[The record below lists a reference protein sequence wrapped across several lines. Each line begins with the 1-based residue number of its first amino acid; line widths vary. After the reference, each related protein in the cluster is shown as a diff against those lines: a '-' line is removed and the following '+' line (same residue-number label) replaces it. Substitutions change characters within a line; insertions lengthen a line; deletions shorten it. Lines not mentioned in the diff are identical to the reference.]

1 MADILVTRRFFDQAL
16 ESLKGEGHHVEINDT
31 SRILSKTE
39 LMERLSGKNGLI
51 CLLNDKI
58 DSEVMGASPNLEIIA
73 NVAVGYDNID
83 LDAATE
89 RGIMVSNTPGVLTNT
104 TADLAFG
111 LLMSSARMIPAA
123 DTYSR
128 EGRYDGWELMQPHM
142 GVDVYGK
149 TLGIVGMGRIGR
161 AVAERAHHGFNME
174 ILYYDRSE
182 NKQAEY
188 ELNAERVDFGELLSR
203 CDFITVHT
211 PLTKE
216 TKHLFSSQEFSRM
229 KEEAILINT
238 ARGEIVDED
247 SLADALKAGEI
258 RGAALDVFEQEPQV
272 HPELK
277 KLTGRVVLTPHIG
290 SASIDTRLEMAR
302 MAAENMN
309 AGLAGEQPPNL
320 VNKDVY

>member
-1 MADILVTRRFFDQAL
+1 MADILVTRRFFEQAL

-216 TKHLFSSQEFSRM
+216 TKDLFSSQEFSRM